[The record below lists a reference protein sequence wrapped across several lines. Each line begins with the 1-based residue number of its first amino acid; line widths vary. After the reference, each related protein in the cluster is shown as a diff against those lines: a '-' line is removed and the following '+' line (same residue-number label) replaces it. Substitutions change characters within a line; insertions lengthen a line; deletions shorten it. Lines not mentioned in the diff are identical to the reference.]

1 MLLLDYTAIGW
12 LVLRAMAG
20 IKGKKSP
27 ANALESG
34 HGYIVSEWMSG
45 TCCSR
50 KRPLG
55 WLK

>member
-12 LVLRAMAG
+12 LVLWAMAG
-20 IKGKKSP
+20 IREEKSP
-27 ANALESG
+27 ASVLESG
-34 HGYIVSEWMSG
+34 HVYTVSEWMSG
-45 TCCSR
+45 TCCSG

>member
-34 HGYIVSEWMSG
+34 HGYTVCEWMSG

-55 WLK
+55 WVK